1 MKKNYLR
8 IAALLAAV
16 VSSTSAMAIDPPTIA
31 QELVDGATYT
41 LINYAKPDLYLS
53 RTSWD
58 GAYYLR
64 DYGSSNCKSY
74 AFVAHKDDDGW
85 YFNSTDSTFI
95 GYGIGLSNLNGNLTQ
110 AAHFIITPSADHPGF
125 YRLVNATDHPCEGV
139 HGLPVHLSG
148 GGQYLVST
156 FNGNQFFPDYMGGV
170 EMMDDNTTP

>member
-1 MKKNYLR
+1 M
-8 IAALLAAV
+8 
-16 VSSTSAMAIDPPTIA
+16 
-31 QELVDGATYT
+31 
-41 LINYAKPDLYLS
+41 
-53 RTSWD
+53 
-58 GAYYLR
+58 
-64 DYGSSNCKSY
+64 
-74 AFVAHKDDDGW
+74 AHKDDDGW

-170 EMMDDNTTP
+170 EIEPGVLEFAVTEKRTKEEIDTLVKLMLEA

>member
-1 MKKNYLR
+1 MKKNFLR

-58 GAYYLR
+58 GAYYLL

-95 GYGIGLSNLNGNLTQ
+95 GYGIGLSNLNGNLT
-110 AAHFIITPSADHPGF
+110 
-125 YRLVNATDHPCEGV
+125 
-139 HGLPVHLSG
+139 
-148 GGQYLVST
+148 
-156 FNGNQFFPDYMGGV
+156 
-170 EMMDDNTTP
+170 